1 MEMRS
6 SGPVPVLNGDLS
18 IDEWKNV
25 LGKLSVAAAAETVIA
40 NYIYDPICDYGH
52 SVRILRDVLRAWAE
66 LELANHGIGNE
77 VLGVQ
82 QITREQS

>member
-18 IDEWKNV
+18 IDESKNV

-40 NYIYDPICDYGH
+40 NFIYDPICDYGH
-52 SVRILRDVLRAWAE
+52 SVRILRNVLRAWTE
-66 LELANHGIGNE
+66 LELSRRI
-77 VLGVQ
+77 
-82 QITREQS
+82 